1 MQIGNLPKKEFRI
14 MRVKMIHNLRKTIKT
29 KIEKMKKMFNEDL
42 EELKNE
48 QMNNAIIE
56 MKNALES
63 IAE

>member
-1 MQIGNLPKKEFRI
+1 
-14 MRVKMIHNLRKTIKT
+14 MRVKKIHNLRKTIKT

-48 QMNNAIIE
+48 QMNNTIIE

>member
-1 MQIGNLPKKEFRI
+1 

-48 QMNNAIIE
+48 QMNNIIIE

>member
-1 MQIGNLPKKEFRI
+1 
-14 MRVKMIHNLRKTIKT
+14 MRVTMIQNLRKTIKT

-48 QMNNAIIE
+48 QMNNTIIE

>member
-1 MQIGNLPKKEFRI
+1 
-14 MRVKMIHNLRKTIKT
+14 MIHNLRKTIKT

-48 QMNNAIIE
+48 QMNNTIIE